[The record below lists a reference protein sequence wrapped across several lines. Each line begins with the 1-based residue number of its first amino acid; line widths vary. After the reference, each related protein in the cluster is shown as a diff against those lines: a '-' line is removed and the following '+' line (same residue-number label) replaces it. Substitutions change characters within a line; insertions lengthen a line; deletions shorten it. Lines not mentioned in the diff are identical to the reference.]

1 LQEGIF
7 FSKEPPAIIFTVH
20 RISQFLKMTISTGK
34 FISQSLKIEITK
46 IGKTS
51 LNIDKITDFFVD
63 VTKVFKTRSI
73 LLDMV

>member
-1 LQEGIF
+1 MI
-7 FSKEPPAIIFTVH
+7 
-20 RISQFLKMTISTGK
+20 ISTGK